1 MKQLA
6 LAVQEMTQADIAQLE
21 KEGIFKLVV
30 NQEDVTIE
38 LSDTE
43 IISEDIP
50 GWLVANQD
58 RLTVALDIEISDD
71 LLKEGIAREFVNRI
85 QNLRKSQDFEITDRI
100 AISISSNQKLDSA
113 IEEFSDY
120 IKTQVLADTLTITTS
135 IHSNEIDVN
144 DEAITIEVEKISY

>member
-1 MKQLA
+1 ML
-6 LAVQEMTQADIAQLE
+6 
-21 KEGIFKLVV
+21 FR
-30 NQEDVTIE
+30 
-38 LSDTE
+38 S
-43 IISEDIP
+43 
-50 GWLVANQD
+50 
-58 RLTVALDIEISDD
+58 
-71 LLKEGIAREFVNRI
+71 EGIAREFVNRI